1 MRVPPRCGCSLS
13 RRINGRTDI
22 TWSAAAAARIG
33 LMQGSNM
40 LLPPDGVPGPDSVG
54 LEFLAFFISV
64 GETLTKNIGISLAIA
79 AAMWA
84 GPAVW

>member
-1 MRVPPRCGCSLS
+1 
-13 RRINGRTDI
+13 
-22 TWSAAAAARIG
+22 
-33 LMQGSNM
+33 M

-79 AAMWA
+79 AAFTVLTWFWA
-84 GPAVW
+84 CNPGRP